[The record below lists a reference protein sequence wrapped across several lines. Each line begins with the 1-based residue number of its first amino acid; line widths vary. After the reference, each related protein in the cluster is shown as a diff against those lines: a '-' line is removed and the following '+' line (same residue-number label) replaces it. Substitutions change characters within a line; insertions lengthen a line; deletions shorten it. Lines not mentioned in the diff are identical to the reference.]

1 MKVWHI
7 MKTPFISREKLAEIT
22 EQFPTPFHLYDEKG
36 IRERARALHEAFSW
50 NPGFKEYFAV
60 KATPNPAILKIL
72 KEEGCGVD
80 CASYVE
86 LLMSQKLGF
95 TGQDIMFSSNNTPAE
110 EFQFARDLGATIN
123 LDAYEDVAF
132 LKEAA
137 GIPKIISCRYNPG
150 GVFELGTS
158 IMDNPEEAKFGMTKD
173 QLIQAFKE
181 LKELGAE
188 KFGIHA
194 FLASNTVSNDY
205 YPELARQLFE
215 LAVEVVAETGVELDF
230 INLSGGVGI
239 NYQPEGEEND
249 IAVIGQGVRQ
259 AYEAILT
266 PAGLGQVKIYT
277 ELGRFMLAPY
287 GLLVTNVTHK
297 KQTYRTYLGVDASAV
312 NLLRPAMYG
321 SYHHITNM
329 DRPEGETEIV
339 DVVGSLCENNDKF
352 AINRPLPV
360 SQIGDTLVIH
370 DTGAHGFSMGY
381 QYNAKLRSSE
391 ILLEQDGNVR
401 MIRRAE
407 KPEDYFATLYGFDF
421 EK

>member
-1 MKVWHI
+1 
-7 MKTPFISREKLAEIT
+7 MKTPFVSRDKLAEIT
-22 EQFPTPFHLYDEKG
+22 AQFPTPFHLYDEKG
-36 IRERARALHEAFSW
+36 VRERARALHKAFSW

-95 TGQDIMFSSNNTPAE
+95 AGQDIMFSSNNTPAE

-132 LKEAA
+132 LKESA

-194 FLASNTVSNDY
+194 LLASNTVSNDY

-249 IAVIGQGVRQ
+249 IAIIGQGVRQ

-287 GLLVTNVTHK
+287 GLLVTKVTHK

-329 DRPEGETEIV
+329 DRPDGETEIV

-391 ILLEQDGNVR
+391 ILLEQDDNVR

>member
-1 MKVWHI
+1 
-7 MKTPFISREKLAEIT
+7 MKTPFVSSEKLAEIT
-22 EQFPTPFHLYDEKG
+22 DQFPTPFHLYDEKG
-36 IRERARALHEAFSW
+36 IRERAHALHEAFSW

-95 TGQDIMFSSNNTPAE
+95 AGQDIMFSSNNTPAE
-110 EFQFARDLGATIN
+110 DFQFARDLGATIN

-137 GIPKIISCRYNPG
+137 GIPKVISCRYNPG

-194 FLASNTVSNDY
+194 LLASNTVSNDY

-287 GLLVTNVTHK
+287 GLLVTKVTHK

-352 AINRPLPV
+352 AINRLLPV
-360 SQIGDTLVIH
+360 SQIGDILVIH

>member
-7 MKTPFISREKLAEIT
+7 MKTTFISREKLAEIT

-194 FLASNTVSNDY
+194 LLASNTVSNDY

>member
-1 MKVWHI
+1 
-7 MKTPFISREKLAEIT
+7 MKTPFVSREKLAEIT
-22 EQFPTPFHLYDEKG
+22 DQFPTPFHLYDEKG

-95 TGQDIMFSSNNTPAE
+95 AEQDIMFSSNNTPAE

-123 LDAYEDVAF
+123 LDAYEDVDF

-137 GIPKIISCRYNPG
+137 GIPKVISCRYNPG

-194 FLASNTVSNDY
+194 LLASNTVSNDY
-205 YPELARQLFE
+205 YPELAHQLFE

-287 GLLVTNVTHK
+287 GLLVTKVTHK

-391 ILLEQDGNVR
+391 ILLEQDDNVR

>member
-22 EQFPTPFHLYDEKG
+22 AQFPTPFHLYDEKG

-95 TGQDIMFSSNNTPAE
+95 AGQDIMFSSNNTPAE

-132 LKEAA
+132 LKESA

-239 NYQPEGEEND
+239 NYQPEGEKND

-259 AYEAILT
+259 AYEAILI
-266 PAGLGQVKIYT
+266 PAGLGKVKIYT
-277 ELGRFMLAPY
+277 ELGRFMLAPF
-287 GLLVTNVTHK
+287 GLLVTKVTHK

-352 AINRPLPV
+352 AINRPLPI

-391 ILLEQDGNVR
+391 ILLEEDGNVR

-407 KPEDYFATLYGFDF
+407 RPEDYFATLYGFDF

>member
-1 MKVWHI
+1 
-7 MKTPFISREKLAEIT
+7 MKTPFVSSEKLAEIT
-22 EQFPTPFHLYDEKG
+22 DQFPTPFHLYDEKG
-36 IRERARALHEAFSW
+36 IRERAHALHEAFSW

-95 TGQDIMFSSNNTPAE
+95 AGQDIMFSSNNTPAE
-110 EFQFARDLGATIN
+110 DFQFARDLGATIN

-137 GIPKIISCRYNPG
+137 GIPEVISCRYNPG

-194 FLASNTVSNDY
+194 LLASNTVSNDY

-287 GLLVTNVTHK
+287 GLLVTKVTHK